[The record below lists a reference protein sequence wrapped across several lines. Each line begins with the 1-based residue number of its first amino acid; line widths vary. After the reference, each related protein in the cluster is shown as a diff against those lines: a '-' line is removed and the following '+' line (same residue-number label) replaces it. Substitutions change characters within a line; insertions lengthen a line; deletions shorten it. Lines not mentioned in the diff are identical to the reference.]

1 MGEEFLNRVYKT
13 REIQAEENKRE
24 TDEIEQGVRQM
35 IETILGRLKENRPV
49 FDVAAIIPTGSFY
62 EGTKVGAPQEF
73 DFMLTLAKLS

>member
-13 REIQAEENKRE
+13 REIQAEENKKE

-49 FDVAAIIPTGSFY
+49 FDVLY
-62 EGTKVGAPQEF
+62 GTRI
-73 DFMLTLAKLS
+73 